1 MTIGSKYDGSTSFLQ
16 GRLDDIRVRKGTG
29 ESANFANP
37 RVSSKI
43 ITDLARWCKGND
55 YESIDAIKG
64 LAHTS

>member
-1 MTIGSKYDGSTSFLQ
+1 MAGASAVQIG
-16 GRLDDIRVRKGTG
+16 
-29 ESANFANP
+29 SANFANP
-37 RVSSKI
+37 RVFKI

>member
-1 MTIGSKYDGSTSFLQ
+1 LMAGASAVQIG
-16 GRLDDIRVRKGTG
+16 
-29 ESANFANP
+29 SANFANP